1 MGKKCSNNL
10 RPTDNRIWKYRHIQ
24 NLSQQ
29 EIGQLLAYKT
39 TAPISNWE
47 KGRKIPNLVNAIR
60 LSEILHT
67 TVESLFPGLCAHLK
81 HELEAK
87 EKKMTVKYSH

>member
-1 MGKKCSNNL
+1 MGKKCSHNL
-10 RPTDNRIWKYRHIQ
+10 RPSDNRIWKYRHIQ

-67 TVESLFPGLCAHLK
+67 TVEALFPGLYAHLK

-87 EKKMTVKYSH
+87 EKKLAVKYSH